1 MYEFLQETVGNTMTR
16 SVRSVVPETTVGDL
30 YKLFAA
36 DDFDAY
42 PVVRD
47 DTLVGIV
54 SKLDVLKPFA
64 FTEDQLVPH
73 YKDGM
78 STAVDTIM
86 STSVVTVDPDTHLQ
100 RVLELM
106 IRHRVKSLPV
116 VGEWKNLLGI
126 IAREDIMR
134 AMARSVPLQQTSAV
148 PSATA

>member
-1 MYEFLQETVGNTMTR
+1 MYEFLQDTAGGTMTR
-16 SVRSVVPETTVGDL
+16 SVRSVTPETTVGDL

-42 PVVRD
+42 PVVQD

-54 SKLDVLKPFA
+54 SKLDALKPFA

-78 STAVDTIM
+78 STRVDTVM
-86 STSVVTVDPDTHLQ
+86 STSVVSVEPDTHLQ

-116 VGEWKNLLGI
+116 VDEWKNLLGI

-134 AMARSVPLQQTSAV
+134 AMARSVPLQFPAAV

>member
-1 MYEFLQETVGNTMTR
+1 MYEFLQETVGDTMTR
-16 SVRSVVPETTVGDL
+16 SVRSVAPETTVGDL

-42 PVVRD
+42 PVVQD

-54 SKLDVLKPFA
+54 SKLDALKPFA

-78 STAVDTIM
+78 STRVDTVM
-86 STSVVTVDPDTHLQ
+86 STSIVTVEPDTHLQ

-106 IRHRVKSLPV
+106 IRHRLKSLPV
-116 VGEWKNLLGI
+116 VDQGKNLLGI

-134 AMARSVPLQQTSAV
+134 AMARSVPLQFPAAV